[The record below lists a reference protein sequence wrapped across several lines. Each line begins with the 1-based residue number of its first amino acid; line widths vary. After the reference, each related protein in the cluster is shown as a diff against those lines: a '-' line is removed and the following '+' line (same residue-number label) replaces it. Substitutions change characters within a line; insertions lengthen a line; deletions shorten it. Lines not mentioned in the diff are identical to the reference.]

1 MSTVASA
8 GNLPKIATLA
18 FYPQQRPGFRI
29 YALWHFS
36 TFMLLWHVFG
46 QTFLGFEQAWAHPIL
61 TIATAVF
68 TQFFLEWVDAKANK
82 RTPRYSGSVANFLNF
97 FPPAFIV
104 GGALGMLLYPNE
116 LLGPAIFAAVI
127 SIASKV
133 LVRVTLPNGQKH
145 HIFNPSNFG
154 ICVVLL
160 MFPDVVGIAPPYHF
174 TENLTGA
181 WHWALPSVILC
192 SGLFLHYNA
201 TGRLPLCL
209 TWLACFALQAII
221 RSLINGNAWYVAMMP
236 MSSAAFIVF
245 TLYMIPDPATTPLK
259 WWRQILFAASVAV
272 VYALLLSIHI
282 VFGLFLS
289 LGIVCAV
296 RGISIELYTWWLKS
310 QGKFPVI
317 APMPKMMDEMK
328 PAMHKMAMETPTNGM
343 NGSNGHAMH
352 DTALVSNM
360 TETVPATRQQETVR

>member
-1 MSTVASA
+1 MSTATVTS
-8 GNLPKIATLA
+8 NLPKIATLA

-36 TFMLLWHVFG
+36 TFMLLWHIVG
-46 QTFLGFEQAWAHPIL
+46 QTFLGFEQAWAHPL
-61 TIATAVF
+61 MTIAVACA

-82 RTPRYSGSVANFLNF
+82 RPPRYSGSVANFLNF

-154 ICVVLL
+154 ICVILL

-181 WHWALPSVILC
+181 WHWALPSIILC

-209 TWLACFALQAII
+209 TWLICFAIQAIV

-259 WWRQILFAASVAV
+259 WRRQILFAASVAG
-272 VYALLLSIHI
+272 VYALLLSNHI

-289 LGIVCAV
+289 LGIVCAI
-296 RGISIELYTWWLKS
+296 RGISIQLYTLYLKS
-310 QGKFPVI
+310 RGMFPVV
-317 APMPKMMDEMK
+317 
-328 PAMHKMAMETPTNGM
+328 PAMPVTTKTTPDMLMQPAMA
-343 NGSNGHAMH
+343 A
-352 DTALVSNM
+352 
-360 TETVPATRQQETVR
+360 ATSAN

>member
-1 MSTVASA
+1 
-8 GNLPKIATLA
+8 
-18 FYPQQRPGFRI
+18 
-29 YALWHFS
+29 
-36 TFMLLWHVFG
+36 
-46 QTFLGFEQAWAHPIL
+46 
-61 TIATAVF
+61 
-68 TQFFLEWVDAKANK
+68 VDAKANK
-82 RTPRYSGSVANFLNF
+82 RPPRYSGSYANFLNF

-116 LLGPAIFAAVI
+116 LIGPAIFAAVI

-154 ICVVLL
+154 ICVILL

-181 WHWALPSVILC
+181 WHWALPSIILC

-209 TWLACFALQAII
+209 TWLSCFAIQAIV

-259 WWRQILFAASVAV
+259 WWRQILFAASVAG
-272 VYALLLSIHI
+272 VYALLLSNHI

-296 RGISIELYTWWLKS
+296 RGISIELYSWYLKS
-310 QGKFPVI
+310 RGLFPV
-317 APMPKMMDEMK
+317 MPKSMPEMTK
-328 PAMHKMAMETPTNGM
+328 TMPEMQMQPAAVAMA
-343 NGSNGHAMH
+343 
-352 DTALVSNM
+352 
-360 TETVPATRQQETVR
+360 PATSAN

>member
-1 MSTVASA
+1 MSTATVTS
-8 GNLPKIATLA
+8 NVPKIATLA

-36 TFMLLWHVFG
+36 TFMLLWHIVG
-46 QTFLGFEQAWAHPIL
+46 QSFLGFEQAWAHPIL
-61 TIATAVF
+61 TILTACV

-82 RTPRYSGSVANFLNF
+82 RQPRYAGSYANFLNF

-116 LLGPAIFAAVI
+116 LFGPAIFAAVI

-154 ICVVLL
+154 ICVILL

-181 WHWALPSVILC
+181 WHWALPSIILC

-209 TWLACFALQAII
+209 TWLAAFALQAII
-221 RSLINGNAWYVAMMP
+221 RSWINGNAFYVAMMP

-245 TLYMIPDPATTPLK
+245 TLYMIPDPATSPLK
-259 WWRQILFAASVAV
+259 WWRQVLFAASVAG
-272 VYALLLSIHI
+272 VYALLLSNHI

-289 LGIVCAV
+289 LGIVCAI
-296 RGISIELYTWWLKS
+296 RGISIQLYTMYLKL
-310 QGKFPVI
+310 QGKFPVVPVM
-317 APMPKMMDEMK
+317 AKAMPEMQ
-328 PAMHKMAMETPTNGM
+328 PSATAMTAEPSTNGT
-343 NGSNGHAMH
+343 NGIVMEEVFAEG
-352 DTALVSNM
+352 
-360 TETVPATRQQETVR
+360 RK